1 MHHES
6 VVTEKLK
13 ALTAPCLAAMD
24 LVLWGVELG
33 QSGRRQVVRLFLDVA
48 PDAPRTSERQGVTV
62 DACATVSRRIS
73 ALLDV
78 EEIFHGPYVL
88 EVSSPGLDRHFFEPA
103 QLTGYVG
110 REIEVK
116 LTTPRQGRKRFRG
129 NLAAVDGN
137 RVAMT
142 ADPGPKAFVLSFDFA
157 EAEKIRLIHALDA
170 LSERGAGEGG
180 APSGTSEVTP

>member
-1 MHHES
+1 MQHES

-13 ALTAPCLAAMD
+13 ALAAPCLASMG
-24 LVLWGVELG
+24 LILWGVELG
-33 QSGRRQVVRLFLDVA
+33 QSGRRQVVRLFLDLA
-48 PDAPRTSERQGVTV
+48 PETPRTSERQGVTV
-62 DACATVSRRIS
+62 DACAAVSRRVS

-88 EVSSPGLDRHFFEPA
+88 EVSSPGLNRRFFEPE
-103 QLTGYVG
+103 QLAAYVG

-116 LTTPRQGRKRFRG
+116 LHAARQGRKRFRG
-129 NLAAVDGN
+129 LLAAADGN

-142 ADPGPKAFVLSFDFA
+142 ADPGPKAFVLSFDFT

-170 LSERGAGEGG
+170 ISEKGAGEDG

>member
-13 ALTAPCLAAMD
+13 ALAAPCLASMG

-33 QSGRRQVVRLFLDVA
+33 LSGRRQVARLFLDLA
-48 PDAPRTSERQGVTV
+48 PETPRTKERQGVTV
-62 DACATVSRRIS
+62 DECAACSRRLS

-78 EEIFHGPYVL
+78 EDFFHGAYVL
-88 EVSSPGLDRHFFEPA
+88 EVSSPGLDRRFFEPE
-103 QLTGYVG
+103 QMSGYVG
-110 REIEVK
+110 REIEAK
-116 LTTPRQGRKRFRG
+116 LTVPRQGRKRFRG
-129 NLAAVDGN
+129 LLSAVDGP

-142 ADPGPKAFVLSFDFA
+142 VDPGPKAFVLSFDFA
-157 EAEKIRLIHALDA
+157 DAEKIRLIHALDA
-170 LSERGAGEGG
+170 ISARGTDEGG

>member
-13 ALTAPCLAAMD
+13 ALAAPCLASMG
-24 LVLWGVELG
+24 LVLWGVELA
-33 QSGRRQVVRLFLDVA
+33 QSGRRQVARLFLDLA
-48 PDAPRTSERQGVTV
+48 PDTPRTAERQGVTV
-62 DACATVSRRIS
+62 DACATVSRRLS

-78 EEIFHGPYVL
+78 DDIFHGPYVL
-88 EVSSPGLDRHFFEPA
+88 EVSSPGLDRLFFEPE
-103 QLTGYVG
+103 QLAGYVG

-116 LTTPRQGRKRFRG
+116 LTAPRQGRKKFRG
-129 NLAAVDGN
+129 VLAAADGT

-142 ADPGPKAFVLSFDFA
+142 VDPGPKAYVLSFDFA
-157 EAEKIRLIHALDA
+157 EAERIRLIHALDA
-170 LSERGAGEGG
+170 ISERGAGEGG